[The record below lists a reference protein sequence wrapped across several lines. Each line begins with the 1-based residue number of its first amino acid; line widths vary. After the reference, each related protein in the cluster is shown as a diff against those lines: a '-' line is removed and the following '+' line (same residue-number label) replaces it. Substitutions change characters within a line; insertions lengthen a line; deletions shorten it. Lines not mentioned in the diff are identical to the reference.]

1 MTSAPE
7 SEDSLAQTRQA
18 ATAGTSPP
26 LPQLQQAR
34 RDFLTLVAQLRPDLH
49 RYCARM
55 VGSVI
60 DGEDVVQD
68 TLARGYYEL
77 SALKEPP
84 ALRAWLFRIAHNRA
98 LDYLRRYDRRMR
110 APLDPDTDE
119 FIDRESDPDV
129 LLPREQAVTLA
140 VARFVGLAPLQRSCV
155 ILKDVLDYSLEEI
168 SDSLQISVSAV
179 KAALHRGRARL
190 LAMSAQA
197 SADAENMPPEVSPAV
212 RRYAALFNARD
223 WDGVRAMLIDD
234 VRLEVVDATSRRGRK
249 EVGVY
254 FHNYDGRT
262 NWYMV
267 PARLDGREGLAVLTC
282 PQSVRAI
289 NFIELTVQ
297 QEQIARIR
305 DFHHVPY
312 FTVDARMSLTEESA
326 T

>member
-34 RDFLTLVAQLRPDLH
+34 SDFLALVSKLRPDLH

-98 LDYLRRYDRRMR
+98 LDYLRRYDRRMSE
-110 APLDPDTDE
+110 PLDLDTDE
-119 FIDRESDPDV
+119 FIDRASDPDV
-129 LLPREQAVTLA
+129 MLPREQAVTLA
-140 VARFVGLAPLQRSCV
+140 IARFAELAPSQRSCV

-168 SDSLQISVSAV
+168 AESLAVSVPAV

-190 LAMSAQA
+190 QDMSTQA
-197 SADAENMPPEVSPAV
+197 SADAEVMPPDISPAV

-223 WDGVRAMLIDD
+223 WDAVRAMLIDD

-254 FHNYDGRT
+254 FHNYGIRT
-262 NWYMV
+262 NWYVV
-267 PARLDGREGLAVLTC
+267 PARLDGREGIAVL
-282 PQSVRAI
+282 PSAQSVHAT
-289 NFIELTVQ
+289 NFIELTVHQ
-297 QEQIARIR
+297 DRIARIR

-312 FTVDARMSLTEESA
+312 VMVDAQIQQA
-326 T
+326 A